1 MDVPTAGPS
10 QCVLGVT
17 LPVPEPWAAR
27 IRLVRSDA
35 GDPLALAVPP
45 HITLLPPTLIELDAL
60 GAAVAHVRAIAG
72 RTAPFVVELRGA
84 GTFRPVSAVAY
95 LALTRGAEDCA
106 ALEGALR
113 AADGPLAVPVRFP
126 FHPHVTLAHDVGDE
140 ALEAARTEAAGIEA
154 RFVVDRIHLH
164 RLAPDATWT
173 RLDAPPLRGPATPRR
188 PVRTL

>member
-45 HITLLPPTLIELDAL
+45 H
-60 GAAVAHVRAIAG
+60 
-72 RTAPFVVELRGA
+72 VELRGTE
-84 GTFRPVSAVAY
+84 TFRPVSAVAY
-95 LALTRGAEDCA
+95 LALTRGARDCA
-106 ALEGALR
+106 GLEGALR
-113 AADGPLAVPVRFP
+113 AAGGPLAVPVRFP

-140 ALEAARTEAAGIEA
+140 ALEAARAEAAGIEA

-188 PVRTL
+188 PVRTS

>member
-60 GAAVAHVRAIAG
+60 DAAVAHVRAIAE

-95 LALTRGAEDCA
+95 SDC
-106 ALEGALR
+106 
-113 AADGPLAVPVRFP
+113 V
-126 FHPHVTLAHDVGDE
+126 
-140 ALEAARTEAAGIEA
+140 
-154 RFVVDRIHLH
+154 
-164 RLAPDATWT
+164 
-173 RLDAPPLRGPATPRR
+173 
-188 PVRTL
+188 

>member
-1 MDVPTAGPS
+1 MDVPSAGPS

-84 GTFRPVSAVAY
+84 ETFRPVSAVAY

-106 ALEGALR
+106 ALE
-113 AADGPLAVPVRFP
+113 
-126 FHPHVTLAHDVGDE
+126 
-140 ALEAARTEAAGIEA
+140 AARAEAAGIEA

-164 RLAPDATWT
+164 RLAPDATWA
-173 RLDAPPLRGPATPRR
+173 RLDAPPLRGPVGAAPRA
-188 PVRTL
+188 L

>member
-60 GAAVAHVRAIAG
+60 DAAVAHVRAIAE
-72 RTAPFVVELRGA
+72 RAAPFVVELRGTE
-84 GTFRPVSAVAY
+84 TFRPV
-95 LALTRGAEDCA
+95 GAA
-106 ALEGALR
+106 RRRRPPGRPGAL
-113 AADGPLAVPVRFP
+113 PLPPPR
-126 FHPHVTLAHDVGDE
+126 HPRPRRG
-140 ALEAARTEAAGIEA
+140 G
-154 RFVVDRIHLH
+154 
-164 RLAPDATWT
+164 
-173 RLDAPPLRGPATPRR
+173 RGPGGRAH
-188 PVRTL
+188 